1 MIYTRNHFVI
11 FLGLDVAKDLVIK
24 ANWLNQAIAPLSIP
38 ELRIIQLAVIDARET
53 GKGLSSDRPLRI
65 DASRYA
71 EAFNTTR
78 QNAYVRMKE
87 AEATLFKRQFT
98 FTDTDG
104 LPVKSAW
111 VQDVKY
117 FDGAGAIEICLTRHV
132 VQGITRI
139 DGAAEFFTQYLL
151 SQTSNLSNVYAVRL
165 YELLIQ
171 WRSVGKTPEFKLESL
186 RGRLGL
192 CVNEYQQMCH
202 FKAKVV
208 NLALAQINEHTDI
221 TASYEQVKTGRNITG
236 FTFKFKQKSKAVEKE
251 KAKTPKE
258 ESPKPTQNI
267 SRLSGLELQLLKT
280 LQKRFPEISESY
292 VKDYAKHAEIDVFEA
307 LRRIKTD
314 YQTAN
319 DFALSKTD

>member
-1 MIYTRNHFVI
+1 VS
-11 FLGLDVAKDLVIK
+11 KDLVIK

-87 AEATLFKRQFT
+87 AESTLFKRQFT

-104 LPVKSAW
+104 HTVKSAW

-132 VQGITRI
+132 VRGITRI
-139 DGAAEFFTQYLL
+139 DGAVEFFTQYLL
-151 SQTSNLSNVYAVRL
+151 SQTANLSNVYAVRL

-171 WRSVGKTPEFKLESL
+171 WRSIGKTPEFKTEML
-186 RGRLGL
+186 RGQLGL
-192 CVNEYQQMCH
+192 CVNEYQQMTN
-202 FKAKVV
+202 FKTKVL
-208 NLALAQINEHTDI
+208 NLALTQINEHTDI
-221 TASYEQVKTGRNITG
+221 TATYEQVKTGRNITG
-236 FTFKFKQKSKAVEKE
+236 FTFKFKQKPKAVSEV
-251 KAKTPKE
+251 KATPKE
-258 ESPKPTQNI
+258 KTTPKDV
-267 SRLSGLELQLLKT
+267 SGFAGVELQLLKS
-280 LQKRFPEISESY
+280 LQARFPEITEQY
-292 VKDYAKHAEIDVFEA
+292 VREYAKTAQIDVFSA
-307 LRRIKTD
+307 LNRIETD
-314 YQTAN
+314 YQPAH
-319 DFALSKTD
+319 DFTLSKTD

>member
-1 MIYTRNHFVI
+1 MS
-11 FLGLDVAKDLVIK
+11 KDLVIK

-87 AEATLFKRQFT
+87 AESTLFKRQFT

-104 LPVKSAW
+104 HPVKSAW

-132 VQGITRI
+132 VSGITRI

-151 SQTSNLSNVYAVRL
+151 SQTANLSNAYAVRL

-186 RGRLGL
+186 RGQLGL
-192 CVNEYQQMCH
+192 CVNEYQQMTH
-202 FKAKVV
+202 FKTKVL
-208 NLALAQINEHTDI
+208 NLALNQINEHTDI
-221 TASYEQVKTGRNITG
+221 TAAYEQVKTGRNITG
-236 FTFKFKQKSKAVEKE
+236 FTFKFKQKSKAVSEVKAAPKE
-251 KAKTPKE
+251 KTTPKDV
-258 ESPKPTQNI
+258 
-267 SRLSGLELQLLKT
+267 SGFAGVELQLLKS
-280 LQKRFPEISESY
+280 LQARFPEITEQY
-292 VKDYAKHAEIDVFEA
+292 VKEYAKTAQIDVFSA
-307 LRRIKTD
+307 LNRIETD
-314 YQTAN
+314 YQPAH
-319 DFALSKTD
+319 DFTLSKTD